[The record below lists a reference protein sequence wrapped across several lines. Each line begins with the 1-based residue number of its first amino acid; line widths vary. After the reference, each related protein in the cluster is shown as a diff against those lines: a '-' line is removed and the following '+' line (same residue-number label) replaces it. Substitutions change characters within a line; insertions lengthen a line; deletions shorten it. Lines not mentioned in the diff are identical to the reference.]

1 MLPDPGVL
9 KENIRVGYR
18 TGGQKPSGSMGRIGE
33 MEERNAK
40 VGPLKKITL
49 ILEAGRQPVTMDLTR
64 EPVSYNFIYGTGIQG
79 LSPFEFALADKR
91 AGDVL
96 NLHLRGEEIPSFF
109 QHLFIPQLAVLD
121 GVGAFYLRVRVVE
134 VSEPDQREIIKA
146 MAEAAAC
153 GDSCCGH

>member
-1 MLPDPGVL
+1 MSSGGGVL

-18 TGGQKPSGSMGRIGE
+18 TGCQKPSGSMGRTGE
-33 MEERNAK
+33 MEKGNAN

-49 ILEAGRQPVTMDLTR
+49 ILEAGTQTESMDLTR
-64 EPVSYNFIYGTGIQG
+64 EPVSYNFIYGIGING
-79 LSPFEFALADKR
+79 LSPFEFALADKKV
-91 AGDVL
+91 GDIL
-96 NLHLRGEEIPSFF
+96 NLHLRGEEMPTFF
-109 QHLFIPQLAVLD
+109 QHLSIPQLAVLD
-121 GVGAFYLRVRVVE
+121 GVSAFFLRVRVVE